1 VKVLIRGGELLLV
14 VAEVRIVKDFEGAA
28 LSDGDSFSLVLVE
41 DVLQATDQKVN

>member
-28 LSDGDSFSLVLVE
+28 LSDGDRFSLVLVE